1 MAHLTSRDERLPDMS
16 GRPKDGF
23 AATASPSSD
32 FLCCGTGPRKEAYLR
47 AIGND
52 DDISRLPQRRWRKVP
67 SANLRSDYLMILNEN
82 TTLPR

>member
-1 MAHLTSRDERLPDMS
+1 MSHWTSRDERPPDMS

-23 AATASPSSD
+23 VATASPSSD
-32 FLCCGTGPRKEAYLR
+32 PLCCETRLRRETYLR
-47 AIGND
+47 AIDDD